1 MPSLRRWWNEL
12 GQRLDRAALG
22 LLAVH
27 LVGQGLDTLCND
39 AIPLVGSVTGV
50 AGFIA
55 VPVAA
60 LALSRRVDRRIDTV
74 SWPAL
79 QRLAALIVT
88 GVALVALAP
97 SAFHTLRGLP
107 LPVLGRIFQLLT
119 ALLSIAVMTGL
130 VLLGFAAADA
140 IYLATSGVRRISTRL
155 MILLLV
161 ASLWTFLW
169 LSLSGLEGEAV
180 LRWAVTQGHLERYI
194 AKADLWERIGGAYV
208 GAIAGVLSLQLPFML
223 ILAWRFGR
231 KSTQQLDE
239 LRLAF
244 ERVRGGVLEP
254 IAVRGVDEVAEMQR
268 GFNAM
273 LDAVRERRFL
283 ELAFGRYVSP
293 HVLDKLRAAPEGAGF
308 AGERLV
314 ATVLFADIRGFTAMS
329 AEREPE
335 EVIELLNKYM
345 ARMIAVIDAHGGYI
359 NKFIGDAIMVVWNTP
374 VADPEHALRACACA
388 AAMQRALADANA
400 ARTFG
405 DVRIEIGI
413 GINTGAL
420 VAGTLGDQGK
430 AEFTVLGDTVNVA
443 SRACSKAPAG
453 VVALTAGT
461 VEAARA
467 VAVAKGVTVD
477 VGELGVVEL
486 KGKGPT
492 PLYTLTSPLSSRA

>member
-1 MPSLRRWWNEL
+1 MTDTLRRWWSAL
-12 GQRLDRAALG
+12 GRHRDRAARARRAELRAG
-22 LLAVH
+22 EV
-27 LVGQGLDTLCND
+27 LDALTRGRL
-39 AIPLVGSVTGV
+39 PLVDSIAAV
-50 AGFIA
+50 AGFVA
-55 VPVAA
+55 VPLAAFA
-60 LALSRRVDRRIDTV
+60 LARRIDRRIDTV
-74 SWPAL
+74 QWHPLRRVA
-79 QRLAALIVT
+79 
-88 GVALVALAP
+88 ALVAAGIALVAVAP
-97 SAFHTLRGLP
+97 STFHTLSGLP
-107 LPVLGRIFQLLT
+107 LPVLGTVFQLAT
-119 ALLSIAVMTGL
+119 AALSIAVMTGL
-130 VLLGFAAADA
+130 VLLGLAAADV

-169 LSLSGLEGEAV
+169 LALSGLEGEAV
-180 LRWAVTQGHLERYI
+180 LRWAVEQGHLERYL
-194 AKADLWERIGGAYV
+194 AKADVWESLGGAYV

-239 LRLAF
+239 LRMAF
-244 ERVRGGVLEP
+244 ERVRQGVLEP

-273 LDAVRERRFL
+273 LEAVRERRFL

-293 HVLDKLRAAPEGAGF
+293 HVLDKLRAAPEGAGY

-335 EVIELLNKYM
+335 QVIDLLNRYM
-345 ARMIAVIDAHGGYI
+345 TRMIAVIEAHDGYI

-388 AAMQRALADANA
+388 AAMQRRLAEANA
-400 ARTFG
+400 EGAFG
-405 DVRIEIGI
+405 DVRIEVGI
-413 GINTGAL
+413 GINTGPL
-420 VAGTLGDQGK
+420 VAGTLGDEGK

-443 SRACSKAPAG
+443 SRACSKAAAG

-461 VEAARA
+461 VEAARETA
-467 VAVAKGVTVD
+467 RAKGLAFE

-492 PLYTLTSPLSSRA
+492 PLYTLASPLTSS